1 MDQQSSSSSANQQQY
16 QPTIPLKRDIIQH
29 NNIKTTKYNVEAL
42 IKRIEDC
49 EYLSNIEKDCY
60 RELLTFGLTAM
71 NGRSTEQ
78 KIQDLTE
85 QFANIN
91 KYIIENNLQI
101 RSLEN
106 HVLDEYNRLHNA
118 TVEENKSMREK
129 LNKEIMKLCDMLVAH
144 TDHIKEAVYD
154 KIDKRE
160 TYIRNEMNNHWHMM
174 QNERVEIQRNLLNT
188 VTEQLNDH
196 RDEFEKK
203 LNQAEKESEERFQK
217 TYDKIDKLTDLIDHN
232 NDDIKNIKHSLESLI
247 ATNNVKQDKNIS
259 QQIEKIDSVL
269 HEHSYD
275 AQQSVQ
281 SKVQANSNTSET
293 VPIQLIKAVTENKSW
308 FKDII
313 KIAIEYK
320 WPLTVILI
328 LISWFAYNSEN
339 FANWLISVIQFF
351 K

>member
-16 QPTIPLKRDIIQH
+16 QPTTSLKHDIIH

-174 QNERVEIQRNLLNT
+174 QNEHVEIQRSLLNT
-188 VTEQLNDH
+188 VTE
-196 RDEFEKK
+196 
-203 LNQAEKESEERFQK
+203 
-217 TYDKIDKLTDLIDHN
+217 
-232 NDDIKNIKHSLESLI
+232 
-247 ATNNVKQDKNIS
+247 
-259 QQIEKIDSVL
+259 
-269 HEHSYD
+269 
-275 AQQSVQ
+275 
-281 SKVQANSNTSET
+281 
-293 VPIQLIKAVTENKSW
+293 
-308 FKDII
+308 
-313 KIAIEYK
+313 
-320 WPLTVILI
+320 
-328 LISWFAYNSEN
+328 
-339 FANWLISVIQFF
+339 
-351 K
+351 